1 MWPAKSS
8 LLFFYGVKEGKE
20 RVSKIEVL
28 LLRVEGTI
36 SFFYGPINQ
45 FYETDFVSLVSS
57 FLELC
62 CCGIEMRLGKETSK
76 GVCAGRYYEV
86 MQI

>member
-8 LLFFYGVKEGKE
+8 FHFLWGEE

-28 LLRVEGTI
+28 LIEKRGTI

-45 FYETDFVSLVSS
+45 FYETDFVSLVSD

-62 CCGIEMRLGKETSK
+62 CCGIEMRLGVRNFK
-76 GVCAGRYYEV
+76 GNEC
-86 MQI
+86 MKIL